1 MFAAA
6 WHPGKKRRVIEHIE
20 ANLDKSLTCGTLA
33 ELVGL
38 STSYFNRAFKSS
50 FGRTPHSFLISR
62 RLERAQDLLLAT
74 DEPISQ
80 IALACGLAD
89 QCHLCR
95 LFRKLVGES
104 PGAGSYSSAVAILR
118 EEICLTCSDAR
129 PGESDTPCYCRG
141 KKSPLSPLPAQ

>member
-1 MFAAA
+1 MDTQPTLHAPEPCNSALPGGYAAPLFFRGGLA
-6 WHPGKKRRVIEHIE
+6 PRQKRRVIAHIE
-20 ANLDKSLTCGTLA
+20 ANLSEPLTCSMLA

-50 FGRTPHSFLISR
+50 FGRSPHSYLIWR
-62 RLERAQDLLLAT
+62 RLERAQDMLLAT

-80 IALACGLAD
+80 IALACGMAD

-104 PGAGSYSSAVAILR
+104 PAAWRRVR
-118 EEICLTCSDAR
+118 QT
-129 PGESDTPCYCRG
+129 
-141 KKSPLSPLPAQ
+141 

>member
-1 MFAAA
+1 MDTQPTLHAPETHNSALCGGYAAPLYFRGGLA
-6 WHPGKKRRVIEHIE
+6 PRQKRRVIAHIE
-20 ANLDKSLTCGTLA
+20 ANLDKPLTCGTLA

-50 FGRTPHSFLISR
+50 FGRSPHSYLISR
-62 RLERAQDLLLAT
+62 RLERAQDMLLAT

-104 PGAGSYSSAVAILR
+104 PAAWRRVR
-118 EEICLTCSDAR
+118 RT
-129 PGESDTPCYCRG
+129 
-141 KKSPLSPLPAQ
+141 